1 MLDKYFDEL
10 IVAEIKKA
18 REAKGWSI
26 RELGRRA
33 DIPKASVTAY
43 ESLSR
48 SMPFAT
54 FKKICAVLDLDYIE
68 VFERC
73 NEEFIRH
80 ERSS

>member
-10 IVAEIKKA
+10 IMAEIVKG

-26 RELGRRA
+26 RELGRRTG
-33 DIPKASVTAY
+33 IPKSTLIAY
-43 ESLSR
+43 ESFRNSI
-48 SMPFAT
+48 PFST
-54 FKKICAVLDLDYIE
+54 FKEVCAVLDLDYIE